1 MVLGKQARIQWSNG
15 NNNSENIECSTND
28 ENNSCSNQLMYG
40 FYCLFETDSCFS
52 KKVSLKLVK
61 WKFGLWS
68 NIMWDKIQEK
78 VQFWEAVKINR
89 LKSKLRNLEL
99 AIRSNT

>member
-1 MVLGKQARIQWSNG
+1 
-15 NNNSENIECSTND
+15 
-28 ENNSCSNQLMYG
+28 MYG

-89 LKSKLRNLEL
+89 LKSKLRKSKL
-99 AIRSNT
+99 ATKSNT